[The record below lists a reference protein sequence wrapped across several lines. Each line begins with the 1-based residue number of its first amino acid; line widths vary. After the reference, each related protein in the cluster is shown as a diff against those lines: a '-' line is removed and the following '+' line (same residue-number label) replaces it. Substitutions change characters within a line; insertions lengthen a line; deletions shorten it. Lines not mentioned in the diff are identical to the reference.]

1 MLTEKNIKDLKII
14 LSNLSYKD
22 YIEAYRKSARY
33 LKGPYTKSGRQR
45 RFKGYTLSDEA
56 IKVHNYIIMALNP
69 GGFEKE
75 EIEEIKRYLLNIK
88 LNRSYLLEDRYM
100 EKIYN

>member
-1 MLTEKNIKDLKII
+1 
-14 LSNLSYKD
+14 
-22 YIEAYRKSARY
+22 
-33 LKGPYTKSGRQR
+33 
-45 RFKGYTLSDEA
+45 
-56 IKVHNYIIMALNP
+56 MALNP

>member
-1 MLTEKNIKDLKII
+1 MITEKNIKDLEII

-22 YIEAYRKSARY
+22 YIEAYRKSDRY

-56 IKVHNYIIMALNP
+56 VKVYNYIIKALNP
-69 GGFEKE
+69 DGFEKE
-75 EIEEIKRYLLNIK
+75 EIEEIKGYLLSIK
-88 LNRSYLLEDRYM
+88 LNHRHLLEVGYM
-100 EKIYN
+100 EKFYN

>member
-1 MLTEKNIKDLKII
+1 MLKEKNIKDLKIEG
-14 LSNLSYKD
+14 K
-22 YIEAYRKSARY
+22 
-33 LKGPYTKSGRQR
+33 
-45 RFKGYTLSDEA
+45 TLSHESG
-56 IKVHNYIIMALNP
+56 KVHNYIIKALNP

-75 EIEEIKRYLLNIK
+75 EIAEIKRYLLNIK

>member
-33 LKGPYTKSGRQR
+33 LKGPYTK
-45 RFKGYTLSDEA
+45 KWKA
-56 IKVHNYIIMALNP
+56 KKV
-69 GGFEKE
+69 
-75 EIEEIKRYLLNIK
+75 
-88 LNRSYLLEDRYM
+88 
-100 EKIYN
+100 

>member
-1 MLTEKNIKDLKII
+1 MITEKNIEDLKII

-45 RFKGYTLSDEA
+45 RFKGYTLSHEA
-56 IKVHNYIIMALNP
+56 AKVHNYIIMALNP
-69 GGFEKE
+69 DGFIYVGVIALWLSTLELSN
-75 EIEEIKRYLLNIK
+75 ILLDVVNLI
-88 LNRSYLLEDRYM
+88 SSS
-100 EKIYN
+100 

>member
-1 MLTEKNIKDLKII
+1 MITEKNIEDLKII

-22 YIEAYRKSARY
+22 YIEAYRKSDRY
-33 LKGPYTKSGRQR
+33 LKGQYTKSGRQR

-56 IKVHNYIIMALNP
+56 AKVHNYIIMALNP

-100 EKIYN
+100 EKNYN

>member
-22 YIEAYRKSARY
+22 YIDAYRKSARC

-56 IKVHNYIIMALNP
+56 IKVHNYIIIALNQDS
-69 GGFEKE
+69 FKKE
-75 EIEEIKRYLLNIK
+75 EIEEIKGYLLNIK

-100 EKIYN
+100 EKFYN